1 MPDIATALKTA
12 LETKLAKELNEWD
25 DTPKQT
31 PAPAPA
37 PIEKG
42 YHTVTNNVTRTT
54 FNYIR
59 DNAGKPREDVIDA
72 LIKQGFKHGS
82 VTSLVAQMV
91 KTRLVRDDMGGLY
104 VNQQE
109 YTPIR
114 HFAPPPKRKQI
125 TITRRKPE
133 GVTEPAQKTET
144 VPLPPNVRF
153 TATTTELLRT
163 LNIVQARELYDE
175 LKKIFGG

>member
-1 MPDIATALKTA
+1 MPDIATALRTA

-31 PAPAPA
+31 TTMQDT
-37 PIEKG
+37 KT

-59 DNAGKPREDVIDA
+59 DNAGKPRVDVVND
-72 LIKQGFKHGS
+72 LVNQGFKHGS
-82 VTSLVAQMV
+82 VTSLVAQMI
-91 KTRLVRDDMGGLY
+91 KQRLVRDDMGGLY
-104 VNQQE
+104 VNQKE

-114 HFAPPPKRKQI
+114 QSAPPPKRKQI

-133 GVTEPAQKTET
+133 AVAVQPPSP
-144 VPLPPNVRF
+144 VLPVVLEQD
-153 TATTTELLRT
+153 TKDILKK